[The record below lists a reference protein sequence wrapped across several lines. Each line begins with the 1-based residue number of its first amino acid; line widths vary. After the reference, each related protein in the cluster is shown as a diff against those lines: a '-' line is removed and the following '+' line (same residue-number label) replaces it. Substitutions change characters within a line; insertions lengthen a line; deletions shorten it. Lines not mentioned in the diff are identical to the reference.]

1 MPLVDRV
8 GNFRLGGIK
17 ERSDSCYTQQGCLTH
32 TCPFKRLVSLGAPA
46 TCQLHPKVLPAG
58 NLLIVCTFLLASN
71 KKSTLLRQ
79 STVRHDRMPVTS
91 SNLSARIHASLC
103 QSYHVDHLY
112 AILRTW
118 GTWTRSRK
126 DAKMQADDPALI
138 EAMRRL
144 WVLAC
149 PCFRLRSQLLAVRH
163 AWIHDGHEQ
172 KVETQG
178 KCQPAMV
185 QFGIYCCLSLSCNYP
200 TKHGCSRVA

>member
-1 MPLVDRV
+1 MTRAIHSRV
-8 GNFRLGGIK
+8 ASHTHVHLNALCPWALPRPANFTRRCYRRETCL
-17 ERSDSCYTQQGCLTH
+17 SCVHFCWLQT
-32 TCPFKRLVSLGAPA
+32 R
-46 TCQLHPKVLPAG
+46 KVRFCG
-58 NLLIVCTFLLASN
+58 RASCAA
-71 KKSTLLRQ
+71 
-79 STVRHDRMPVTS
+79 VRHDRMPVTS